1 MSNLLQ
7 GFLPSPLDT
16 RCKDRCGDRSK
27 DRSIVGS
34 LAGPSLR
41 TSSDKIAASKRRQM
55 LADLKFPHPLQ
66 LADQDIQIERGGR

>member
-16 RCKDRCGDRSK
+16 RCRDRSK

-66 LADQDIQIERGGR
+66 LADQDIQIERGGE